1 MLYTRGMGSSIQW
14 VDEGYS
20 EDGQLYTAGGRG
32 LLYSEDGLLLFSDF
46 SVDEVFEHLSGG
58 LLGTLFTALCFC
70 SFGWLVIYDPYTID
84 ILH

>member
-1 MLYTRGMGSSIQW
+1 MGSSIQR
-14 VDEGYS
+14 VDEDYS

-46 SVDEVFEHLSGG
+46 SVDRGCSKDGG

-70 SFGWLVIYDPYTID
+70 SFGWLVIDDPYPTID